1 MNYRNGQPG
10 TWASASRSFPGLVS
24 ITLVP
29 ASGTARPPGLTEGT
43 TVLHTE
49 LIQTVPE
56 ILGRH
61 ARLRPD
67 VIAFIDDERSIPFGE
82 LAATTARLAGHLQD
96 LGLQRGDRVLLCLD
110 NRVEVA
116 ESYLAIPRAGAV
128 AVCANPQS
136 APAEAGHILDDSGAR
151 IIITDAAHLE
161 MVRAMA
167 AGRGSLLAVI
177 VAGPGARGRE
187 ISYAGLLA
195 SPSSPPRD
203 CAALDDVAWMLYTS
217 GTTGRPKGVYLTHR
231 GCLWVAAACWAP
243 IMGLGP
249 GDVVLC
255 ALPLFHSYA
264 LVLCVLGTVAVGA
277 SERILPR
284 FSVQDVLGR
293 LRRAGPEGN
302 VTIFPGVPTM
312 FHYLLE
318 RAGPGGL
325 GAPALRLCM
334 SAGAILPAT
343 VNEAFEKA
351 FGVPLL
357 DGYGI
362 TETSTMVTMNWPSGS
377 RVMGSCGL
385 PLPGLSVRLVD
396 PATGQDVMPGDEGEL
411 WVQGPNVTP
420 GYHNLPE
427 ATAAAITGGWYRS
440 GDLARRDE
448 NGYLRITGRIR
459 EIIIR
464 GGENIYP
471 AEVDEALLAS
481 PEVLDAAVVG
491 MPHTHLG
498 EVAVAFVVPRVP
510 GRLDHD
516 AVLAAARARL
526 APFKVPEKLIEIGQI
541 PRTGSGK
548 VLRFQLRQRLAG
560 GEQ

>member
-1 MNYRNGQPG
+1 MGKGP
-10 TWASASRSFPGLVS
+10 
-24 ITLVP
+24 
-29 ASGTARPPGLTEGT
+29 

-49 LIQTVPE
+49 LIRTVPE
-56 ILGRH
+56 ILDRH

-67 VIAFIDDERSIPFGE
+67 VIAFIDDERAVTYGE

-128 AVCANPQS
+128 AVCANPQ
-136 APAEAGHILDDSGAR
+136 AAAAEIAHILDDSGSR
-151 IIITDAAHLE
+151 IVVTDSAHLDL
-161 MVRAMA
+161 VRALA
-167 AGRGSLLAVI
+167 ADRGGLLAVI
-177 VAGPGARGRE
+177 VAGAGEHGHE
-187 ISYAGLLA
+187 ISYAELLA

-203 CAALDDVAWMLYTS
+203 CVELDDVAWMLYTS
-217 GTTGRPKGVYLTHR
+217 GTTGRPKGVYLTQR
-231 GCLWVAAACWAP
+231 GCLWVVAACWAP
-243 IMGLGP
+243 IAGLGP
-249 GDVVLC
+249 ADVVLC

-264 LVLCVLGTVAVGA
+264 LVLCVLGAAAVGA

-284 FSVQDVLGR
+284 FSVRDVQGR

-302 VTIFPGVPTM
+302 VTVFPGVPTM
-312 FHYLLE
+312 FHYLID
-318 RAGPGGL
+318 RGGPAGL
-325 GAPALRLCM
+325 KAPALRMCI
-334 SAGAILPAT
+334 SAGAILPAA

-351 FGVPLL
+351 FKVPLL

-385 PLPGLSVRLVD
+385 PLPGLSVRLID
-396 PATGQDVMPGDEGEL
+396 PASGRDVMPGAEGEL

-427 ATAAAITGGWYRS
+427 ATAAAIADGWYRT

-448 NGYLRITGRIR
+448 NGYLRITGRIK
-459 EIIIR
+459 ELIIR

-471 AEVDEALLAS
+471 AEVEEALLAS
-481 PEVLDAAVVG
+481 EEVLDAAVVG
-491 MPHTHLG
+491 APHPYLG
-498 EVAVAFVVPRVP
+498 EVAIAFVVPRVP
-510 GRLDHD
+510 GGLDQD
-516 AVLAAARARL
+516 AVLAVAREQL
-526 APFKVPEKLIEIGQI
+526 SSFKVPEKLIEIEQI

-548 VLRFQLRQRLAG
+548 ILRYRLQQRNPDDAAG
-560 GEQ
+560 DQ